1 MTKHLINSQR
11 LLLGE
16 LDSFLI
22 LALVDAPEYWCK
34 HIRDMQGCG
43 TARNEEW
50 RAAGVYRQTYSW
62 GLAMTTSGDYMHQ
75 RKRDDRAHTVT
86 LTWAEITRWAEALP
100 AELRTLARK
109 NRKSD
114 TCDRILAA
122 EQILAA
128 AEAGQGALW

>member
-1 MTKHLINSQR
+1 MKLTDEQR

-22 LALVDAPEYWCK
+22 LALADAPEYWCK
-34 HIRDMQGCG
+34 HIRDMQGGG

-50 RAAGVYRQTYSW
+50 RASGVYRQTYSW

-75 RKRDDRAHTVT
+75 RKRDDPEHVVT
-86 LTWAEITRWAEALP
+86 LTWSEITRWIESLP
-100 AELRTLARK
+100 AELRTLARTK
-109 NRKSD
+109 RKSD
-114 TCDRILAA
+114 TPDKILVA

-128 AEAGQGALW
+128 GVTEPEQTLW